1 MYIYFTPESDSHL
14 LPLHDPPLLA
24 VEDVAPGAHL
34 HLVVVHL
41 DPRPGV
47 APPHLPHKPLQ
58 LPPRAASRS
67 DRQMYRKA
75 KCLNVFV
82 SPGQVLHDVDIA
94 SFQHGRLLQHFLTS
108 GGLFKRDDHGSADEE
123 MKTLSKSSRDS
134 VFTPAAAHLGAGHE
148 PGGARHRHTLL
159 HVQGGPDN
167 AGDLPA
173 WK

>member
-1 MYIYFTPESDSHL
+1 MYF
-14 LPLHDPPLLA
+14 
-24 VEDVAPGAHL
+24 
-34 HLVVVHL
+34 
-41 DPRPGV
+41 
-47 APPHLPHKPLQ
+47 
-58 LPPRAASRS
+58 
-67 DRQMYRKA
+67 
-75 KCLNVFV
+75 

-123 MKTLSKSSRDS
+123 MKTLSQSSYDS
-134 VFTPAAAHLGAGHE
+134 GDSSPAAAPLGAGHE

-173 WK
+173 W